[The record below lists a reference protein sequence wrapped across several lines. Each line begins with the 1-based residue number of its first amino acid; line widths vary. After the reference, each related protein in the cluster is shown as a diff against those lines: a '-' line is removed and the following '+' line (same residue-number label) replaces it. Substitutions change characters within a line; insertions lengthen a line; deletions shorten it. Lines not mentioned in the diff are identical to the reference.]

1 MTPVE
6 ILKKYWGYDSF
17 RPLQEDIV
25 RSVLNGRDTLG
36 LMPTG
41 GGKSLTF
48 QVPAL
53 MLPGITVV
61 ITPLISLMKDQVDNL
76 KRRRIKAVCL
86 HSGLTTTEKRIAREK
101 IFNGG
106 AKLLYVSPERLRNST
121 FIQELRQLHPS
132 LFVVDEAHCISQWGY
147 DFRPAYLK
155 IADLRKSFPN
165 IPILAL
171 TASATPTVEADII
184 NRLKMRDPA
193 IYRMSFSRTN
203 ISYIVRPTETKLSET
218 AHILLSTTGTAI
230 VYVRSRKRT
239 REIASYLR
247 EFGISAADFH
257 AGLDPEIKRARQDEW
272 KSGATRV
279 MVATNA
285 FGMGIDKPDVRVVI
299 HYDTPPSLEEYYQ
312 EAGRAG
318 RDGLPSFAV
327 LLKSARDKGNL
338 RRKLSIHFPEK
349 DLIYKVYERV
359 CNVIGISIGEG
370 YDTLHPFDFE
380 EFCAR
385 FKYNPEQCLA
395 ALQLLSQAGY
405 LEFMPETDHYSRAM
419 MLIDR
424 EELYGLHGLT
434 PQAEKIL
441 GSLLRLYTGLFTD
454 YTTIHEIR
462 ISGET
467 GLSAEQTYQ
476 ALLELNRAKVVS
488 YIPRNRIPYIYVPTG
503 REEPRYLIIGKDIY
517 ETRRQILAERLE
529 AMIDFTGDKPGC
541 RENFLLAYFGQHR
554 EQPCGHCDICR
565 KKRLTPKEAKKRK
578 ERLLKDILE
587 FIRQRPHGI
596 SAVYLLHHF
605 GTFSDILP
613 EILSFLCAEGYI
625 RYSNNAYYPLSE

>member
-101 IFNGG
+101 LFNGG

-165 IPILAL
+165 IPLLAL

-184 NRLKMRDPA
+184 NRLKMRDTA
-193 IYRMSFSRTN
+193 IYRMSFSRAN

-239 REIASYLR
+239 REIASYLC
-247 EFGISAADFH
+247 EFGISASDFH
-257 AGLDPEIKRARQDEW
+257 AGLDPEIKRERQDEW
-272 KSGATRV
+272 KCFR
-279 MVATNA
+279 
-285 FGMGIDKPDVRVVI
+285 
-299 HYDTPPSLEEYYQ
+299 Y
-312 EAGRAG
+312 
-318 RDGLPSFAV
+318 
-327 LLKSARDKGNL
+327 GN
-338 RRKLSIHFPEK
+338 
-349 DLIYKVYERV
+349 
-359 CNVIGISIGEG
+359 
-370 YDTLHPFDFE
+370 
-380 EFCAR
+380 
-385 FKYNPEQCLA
+385 
-395 ALQLLSQAGY
+395 
-405 LEFMPETDHYSRAM
+405 
-419 MLIDR
+419 
-424 EELYGLHGLT
+424 
-434 PQAEKIL
+434 
-441 GSLLRLYTGLFTD
+441 
-454 YTTIHEIR
+454 
-462 ISGET
+462 
-467 GLSAEQTYQ
+467 
-476 ALLELNRAKVVS
+476 
-488 YIPRNRIPYIYVPTG
+488 
-503 REEPRYLIIGKDIY
+503 
-517 ETRRQILAERLE
+517 
-529 AMIDFTGDKPGC
+529 
-541 RENFLLAYFGQHR
+541 
-554 EQPCGHCDICR
+554 
-565 KKRLTPKEAKKRK
+565 
-578 ERLLKDILE
+578 
-587 FIRQRPHGI
+587 
-596 SAVYLLHHF
+596 
-605 GTFSDILP
+605 
-613 EILSFLCAEGYI
+613 
-625 RYSNNAYYPLSE
+625 